1 MTATH
6 YCEKCRRKTTHR
18 VLEGKPGTTAEGST
32 GFLCSMCGGL
42 LVVPATYPDPLQD
55 PAKIK
60 RADDYKPHEVTPKM
74 RRAVNR
80 EHQDASLEQLAT
92 YVGYRPWSEFCE
104 LKGALEELR
113 HDTVE
118 QLRKDIEHHGQKI
131 LAQRD
136 FTLEQMASRVGHRP
150 WSEFCKIRDDVA
162 KLRQDID
169 RHGETIVEQQ
179 EKITELAG
187 MLETLQNLETG
198 TDV

>member
-32 GFLCSMCGGL
+32 GLLCSLCGGL

-92 YVGYRPWSEFCE
+92 YVGHRPWREFCK
-104 LKGALEELR
+104 LKEILEGIR
-113 HDTVE
+113 N
-118 QLRKDIEHHGQKI
+118 DIVHHGQKL

-136 FTLEQMASRVGHRP
+136 FTLEQLASRVGHQP
-150 WSEFCKIRDDVA
+150 WADFCKIRDDVA
-162 KLRQDID
+162 KLREDID
-169 RHGETIVEQQ
+169 RHGKTIEAQL
-179 EKITELAG
+179 EAITELG
-187 MLETLQNLETG
+187 LELDEIRRTQEH
-198 TDV
+198 